1 MSTDENIVAYAIL
14 VVEVGKEYEVAE
26 QLRKIEGI
34 TEARVVYGEY
44 DIVVRMEAKSIRDLE
59 RIVMTIRRTKGVL
72 KSVTLIS
79 T

>member
-26 QLRKIEGI
+26 QLRKIGGI